1 MKPVAEWILSSEALG
16 ALFLCPHTCAAAA
29 RHLVGWPAAELSA
42 ASLCSQRIYLY
53 FIIILLGNT
62 SASTKSRV

>member
-42 ASLCSQRIYLY
+42 ASLTLFSENLSVFYYY
-53 FIIILLGNT
+53 FT
-62 SASTKSRV
+62 R